1 MFKKDLDNWELINQY
16 IWGKKKTQ
24 INTENQFIIIFIEK
38 IFTLGSKD
46 ENKFIILI
54 KMYFYLNLTFLDL

>member
-24 INTENQFIIIFIEK
+24 INTENQFIIILIEK
-38 IFTLGSKD
+38 ILILGSND
-46 ENKFIILI
+46 ENKFII
-54 KMYFYLNLTFLDL
+54 